1 MRVVRLVPVGLYPA
15 IAALGLVAS
24 SGGCA
29 RRDVPLTKSGLTPK
43 EELISQQMADFEE
56 AQKKA
61 GKLPK

>member
-1 MRVVRLVPVGLYPA
+1 MRIVRLVPVGLYLA
-15 IAALGLVAS
+15 IAVLGLLATS
-24 SGGCA
+24 SGCA

-43 EELISQQMADFEE
+43 EELISRQMADFEE